1 MISKY
6 DSLIKYSANFLLAA
20 VLTGAAWVANTVYY
34 IATRV
39 PVIESK
45 LQENHDTL
53 VDANGRL
60 VRVEQKVANLP
71 TEFPPDPWQERM
83 KILESIAIDAQHRL
97 TVIETRE
104 IVEHSH
110 SKERK

>member
-34 IATRV
+34 IATRI

-45 LQENHDTL
+45 LQENHDTS
-53 VDANGRL
+53 VDNGGRL
-60 VRVEQKVANLP
+60 VSLEKRVATLP
-71 TEFPPDPWQERM
+71 TEFPPEPWQTRM
-83 KILESIAIDAQHRL
+83 KHLEDGVVDIQHRV
-97 TVIETRE
+97 TIIETRE
-104 IVEHSH
+104 SVEHSH